1 MPHKLKY
8 TNQQLIKE
16 AQTIYQR
23 FNRVPRLTD
32 FPPGKRAKIYIRFG
46 TWRMFL
52 LQAIGKEPV
61 LKYWSKEDLVK
72 FAREFYSR
80 HHRFPLNEE
89 TVYEG
94 RNIRN
99 NILHRFHSANEWLEE
114 SIGTSPRVE
123 ILRAIAELTPPGCE
137 TATPREI
144 LAHIRTK
151 MDFPTNLM
159 SFNTAGLSEATYITG
174 GRLDRTSW
182 WKMTNAGRKFLKGFK
197 KCVMK

>member
-8 TNQQLIKE
+8 TNQQLVKQ
-16 AQTIYQR
+16 AQDIFR
-23 FNRVPRLTD
+23 KHRRVPRLTD

-46 TWRMFL
+46 TWRKFL
-52 LQAIGKEPV
+52 VQAIGKEPV
-61 LKYWSKEDLVK
+61 IKYWNKEDLVI
-72 FAREFYSR
+72 FAREFYSKHR
-80 HHRFPLNEE
+80 RFPLNEE

-94 RNIRN
+94 RNFKHI
-99 NILHRFHSANEWLEE
+99 IIDRFGSTSQWLEE

-182 WKMTNAGRKFLKGFK
+182 WKLTNAGRKFLKGFK
-197 KCVMK
+197 NVR